1 MIEMIAALVIGY
13 LLGSVNCAIL
23 VCQYIKKGD
32 PRQQG
37 SKNPGATNVL
47 RVAGKNAA
55 IITLLGDGL
64 KGFLAVFAARLFGLH
79 GAEIALV
86 GLAAFLGHL
95 YPVYFKFQGGKG
107 VATFLGVLLGLHLL
121 LGVAA
126 AVTWVVVAMVWR
138 YSSLAALIAAITA
151 PFYSVL
157 FFHNGYFVPLLI
169 MAILLIYRHRENI
182 ARLRAGKESKINSK
196 KEPAL
201 QAVKKMAEQFK
212 DDNQPKA

>member
-23 VCQYIKKGD
+23 VCQYTKKGD

-37 SKNPGATNVL
+37 SNNPGATNVL

-151 PFYSVL
+151 PFYSVF

-182 ARLRAGKESKINSK
+182 ARLRTGTESKINSK